1 MGWPMNRRA
10 TTAAERVE
18 SPKEGV
24 NEDISPRCAGR
35 NCSSCWRRFQL
46 LEARNGRGPCRYST
60 RSMGKISDEYRS
72 ACIGEAKSAGRSESG
87 LEPTA
92 GNLIAGGQLYLATCA
107 GCHGRL
113 GTPFGGKG
121 PILYPPIPELP
132 VIGTELSEAQ
142 IFWVAKH
149 GVRRSGMFANEA
161 WASDEMLWNVASYV
175 KHMNSL
181 TPAVQAAIEKL
192 SAAER

>member
-1 MGWPMNRRA
+1 MKTFLLGVLVGIAVPAVGAFSYLRLGMAEVRADIPPGRWEKYLMNTGVHASVRRRA
-10 TTAAERVE
+10 PDV
-18 SPKEGV
+18 PNPV
-24 NEDISPRCAGR
+24 
-35 NCSSCWRRFQL
+35 L
-46 LEARNGRGPCRYST
+46 
-60 RSMGKISDEYRS
+60 
-72 ACIGEAKSAGRSESG
+72 
-87 LEPTA
+87 PTDA
-92 GNLIAGGQLYLATCA
+92 NLIAGGKFYLAACA
-107 GCHGRL
+107 GCHGRP
-113 GTPFGGKG
+113 GKPFGGKG

-149 GVRRSGMFANEA
+149 GIRRSGMFANEA
-161 WASDEMLWNVASYV
+161 WASDEKLWNVASYV